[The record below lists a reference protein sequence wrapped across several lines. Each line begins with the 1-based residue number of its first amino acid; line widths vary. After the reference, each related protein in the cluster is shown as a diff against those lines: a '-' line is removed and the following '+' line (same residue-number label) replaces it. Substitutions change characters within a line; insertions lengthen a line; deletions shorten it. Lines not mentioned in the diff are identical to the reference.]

1 MNYSDKI
8 ILALDNENIE
18 DNISLINE
26 LVPPINI
33 LKIGPI
39 SFLPNGKD
47 LVEAIKKTDASVMF
61 DFKFFDIPNTV
72 TESLRFLFDLNTKIF
87 TIHCLSGPKAISAVV
102 KKIDELHSEI
112 TNNLHVDIKQNIIK
126 PEVFGVTILTSFDN
140 NELASIGL
148 TGSIQDN
155 VLRLVENSVK
165 AGIGG
170 IVCSGEEVEVIRKN
184 FGDKVKILVPGVRL
198 NSSDD
203 DQKRVVTPKEAF
215 SLGADYIVLGR
226 TLTSYENKVERYD
239 KIIKSLA

>member
-18 DNISLINE
+18 DNISLIKE

-39 SFLPNGKD
+39 SFLPNGRD

-61 DFKFFDIPNTV
+61 DFKFFDIPNTI

-112 TNNLHVDIKQNIIK
+112 INSLDTKQNIIK

-155 VLRLVENSVK
+155 VLRLVEKSVK
-165 AGIGG
+165 AGIDG

-203 DQKRVVTPKEAF
+203 DQKRVVTPREAF